1 MLISNRRK
9 TLRMLGGAAL
19 TAAAMPVLPLTAAA
33 QQEDLVVP
41 NSLQNF
47 KRGTIHSMHPEVR
60 SFTIIWEDLGRVKMR
75 AADLVTNYPSLRV
88 GNIVD
93 VHWYDYMDFLVA
105 KRTPATMARAKAMIA
120 QGARLEGIPDAQQR
134 IRLWEMDGMCTKVD
148 PATNTIFVI
157 NASGGEP
164 DKPSPDS
171 GEVIQ
176 MPPIVT
182 ANGKA
187 ALRTLSPGDQVVTV
201 FSQQTAIKATV
212 IR

>member
-1 MLISNRRK
+1 MLIANRRK

-60 SFTIIWEDLGRVKMR
+60 SFTIIWEDLGRVKMK

-148 PATNTIFVI
+148 PATNTIFII

>member
-1 MLISNRRK
+1 MFQADRRRALK
-9 TLRMLGGAAL
+9 LLGGAAL
-19 TAAAMPVLPLTAAA
+19 TAAALPVLSHRAAA
-33 QQEDLVVP
+33 QQDDLVVP

-60 SFTIIWEDLGRVKMR
+60 SFTIIWEDLGRVKMK
-75 AADLVTNYPSLRV
+75 AADLVVNYPSLKV
-88 GNIVD
+88 GQIVD
-93 VHWYDYMDFLVA
+93 VHWYDYMDFLIA
-105 KRTPATMARAKAMIA
+105 KKTPQSSARAKAMMA
-120 QGARLEGIPDAQQR
+120 QGARLQGIPDAQQR

-148 PATNTIFVI
+148 LATNTVFLI

-176 MPPIVT
+176 MPQIVT
-182 ANGKA
+182 DAGKA
-187 ALRTLSPGDQVVTV
+187 ALRTIQPGDQLVTV
-201 FSQQTAIKATV
+201 FSQQTAIKATI